1 MKQVIAGVSGVA
13 SLALLGYIASRQ
25 NGHAR
30 SKRAIEFDDEIV
42 EKYDFQGENSTLTE
56 KEQWIAFLK
65 DINVDATQDVLEK
78 VAQVSYKG
86 NFANMRQY
94 SRGNYA
100 SVSEAMNAENNRR
113 MTEGGEWADAIRL
126 NMNQGA
132 TFKPAVGETGNCEW
146 SSSESVADED
156 GCVKRVGFEFTS
168 PHVQNQIQAAGC
180 DDASYVPYT
189 NDDNSNLWFLV
200 PRAIPLWAK
209 DESSHVDDWAEYFT
223 FIRGI
228 TKKWWVR
235 NHDGIIRLSV
245 GLYLNGV
252 QMIPRGVKMSRRD
265 PLSRLNRWYS
275 KPSISAAKPG
285 FYKTLKTV
293 ADSMGNG
300 AYVRNSANG
309 VLEGTRESKDN
320 CYFLMF
326 IQDVPYDLNTIHV
339 RTQEGSRERTGD
351 FFDKINRVCTA
362 NYAFVM
368 PGARDPESNA
378 GKFIDQFELIAFPER
393 QEYFP
398 YDPDFSGIYRLEN
411 FQEVS
416 SQAFEDHVR
425 MGMCM
430 HAKRHQCKLAQKG
443 TVIEPTV
450 AEYDLEY
457 YEEDSYANDYS
468 AYDNSEVDY
477 ASPTDEPYYEMKS
490 LDEPEEEQEV
500 TPEPQCC
507 GANIY
512 IKTFN
517 NVIKMCTYDY
527 QTLQGKIEQRGE
539 NGGLDYSS
547 VYDYSSDYQ
556 YKK

>member
-1 MKQVIAGVSGVA
+1 MKQIIAGVSGVA

-30 SKRAIEFDDEIV
+30 SKRAIEFDDEII
-42 EKYDFQGENSTLTE
+42 EKYDFEGENSTLTE

-65 DINVDATQDVLEK
+65 DINIDATQDVLEK
-78 VAQVSYKG
+78 VAQVSYNG
-86 NFANMRQY
+86 NFANMRQF
-94 SRGNYA
+94 SRGEYA
-100 SVSEAMNAENNRR
+100 SVHDAMILENNKRLS
-113 MTEGGEWADAIRL
+113 EGGEWAEAIRSTIQ
-126 NMNQGA
+126 QGA
-132 TFKPAVGETGNCEW
+132 TYKAAAGESGNCEW
-146 SSSESVADED
+146 SASESVADED
-156 GCVKRVGFEFTS
+156 GCVKTNGFEFTS
-168 PHVQNQIQAAGC
+168 PHIQNQIQAAGC
-180 DDASYVPYT
+180 DDADYVPYT
-189 NDDNSNLWFLV
+189 ADDNTNLWFLV

-209 DESSHVDDWAEYFT
+209 DESSHVNDWAEYFT
-223 FIRGI
+223 LIKSM
-228 TKKWWVR
+228 TSKWWVR

-265 PLSRLNRWYS
+265 PLARLNRWYS

-293 ADSMGNG
+293 SESMGVG

-326 IQDVPYDLNTIHV
+326 IQDIPYDLNTIHV
-339 RTQEGSRERTGD
+339 RTQEGSRKRTGD
-351 FFDKINRVCTA
+351 FFDQINSVCTA
-362 NYAFVM
+362 TYAFVM
-368 PGARDPESNA
+368 PGARDSESAA
-378 GKFIDQFELIAFPER
+378 GKFIDQFELIAFPKR
-393 QEYFP
+393 QEFFP

-411 FQEVS
+411 YQEVS
-416 SQAFEDHVR
+416 SQAFEDHLR

-430 HAKRHQCKLAQKG
+430 HAKRQQCKLAQKG
-443 TVIEPTV
+443 AVVEPTV

-457 YEEDSYANDYS
+457 YEEDSYANDYA

-477 ASPTDEPYYEMKS
+477 ESPTDEPYYEMKS
-490 LDEPEEEQEV
+490 LDEPEEKEEV
-500 TPEPQCC
+500 APQPQCC

-512 IKTFN
+512 ISQFN
-517 NVIKMCTYDY
+517 NVIKMCLYDY
-527 QTLQGKIEQRGE
+527 QALQGKVTARGE
-539 NGGLDYSS
+539 SGGMDYSS
-547 VYDYSSDYQ
+547 VYDYNSDYQ